1 MHRRGSRTDHC
12 IGTCCITLRVP
23 EHFRVKGGR
32 NWVRTG
38 NCPGNGG
45 RIHSV
50 PEALKCAHKCPD
62 TTPSFGASDTRLLLC
77 PLQEGPEREGPG
89 SSQETE
95 PLAGSAAGE
104 AMEEEGQQQ
113 QQQQQQG
120 QQTAGA
126 QQTPAEG
133 LVVLTR
139 GALLLSACRRPSVGT
154 ITSYQSCGTSPGR
167 SKPCSHTAYSGR
179 CAKLQDAGSAMTQ
192 CL

>member
-1 MHRRGSRTDHC
+1 MHQH
-12 IGTCCITLRVP
+12 LPVP
-23 EHFRVKGGR
+23 Q
-32 NWVRTG
+32 
-38 NCPGNGG
+38 
-45 RIHSV
+45 
-50 PEALKCAHKCPD
+50 ALKCAQKCPD

-95 PLAGSAAGE
+95 HLAGSAAGE

-113 QQQQQQG
+113 QQQG
-120 QQTAGA
+120 QQAAGA

-154 ITSYQSCGTSPGR
+154 RDSW
-167 SKPCSHTAYSGR
+167 
-179 CAKLQDAGSAMTQ
+179 
-192 CL
+192 

>member
-1 MHRRGSRTDHC
+1 VHQHPP
-12 IGTCCITLRVP
+12 VP
-23 EHFRVKGGR
+23 Q
-32 NWVRTG
+32 
-38 NCPGNGG
+38 
-45 RIHSV
+45 
-50 PEALKCAHKCPD
+50 ALKCAQKCPD

-104 AMEEEGQQQ
+104 AMEEEGQQEQ
-113 QQQQQQG
+113 QHQG
-120 QQTAGA
+120 QQAAGA

-154 ITSYQSCGTSPGR
+154 IASYQSCGTSPGLSDQLR
-167 SKPCSHTAYSGR
+167 S
-179 CAKLQDAGSAMTQ
+179 
-192 CL
+192 CLSLATPTHW